1 MPLACYNLSIPF
13 CESMKF
19 IENPDNLESFQFVM
33 AAGNVPFYA
42 SDLRNT
48 EGWLKKENFF
58 FGARKFRDIPEGTMA
73 CHICSY
79 ACWTSEATGDS
90 DTRCYFPGQGVQE
103 AGELCSVDFMDSMT
117 ARFPNLEG
125 SPVE

>member
-48 EGWLKKENFF
+48 EGWLKKVRGERGLF
-58 FGARKFRDIPEGTMA
+58 RKLPA
-73 CHICSY
+73 
-79 ACWTSEATGDS
+79 
-90 DTRCYFPGQGVQE
+90 
-103 AGELCSVDFMDSMT
+103 AGYVAGMMHEH
-117 ARFPNLEG
+117 EQ
-125 SPVE
+125 